1 MKRLILMICMLA
13 CMIPSVYAQ
22 DEVKEVW
29 MQANTQYSNGDYKG
43 AAAAYESIVEQGY
56 VSSRLFYNLGNAY
69 FKSDQLGRAIL
80 NYNKALKLAPY
91 DKDTN
96 YNLTVANGYV
106 KDKIDIVPEFF
117 LTRWMRAWR
126 SSLSSNAWTWVS
138 LGTLVLTLGGV
149 LLFMLSERR
158 GWRKAGFFGGVVF
171 LVLFAC
177 STAFAALEKK
187 DMMDASTGIVL
198 AQAVSVKSSPDSAGN
213 DLFILHEG
221 TKVDVLS
228 TYDGWTEIM
237 IADGNKGWVSGDA
250 IGLIKY

>member
-237 IADGNKGWVSGDA
+237 IADGNKGWVSGNA

>member
-1 MKRLILMICMLA
+1 MICMLA

>member
-43 AAAAYESIVEQGY
+43 AAAAYESIVEQDY

-69 FKSDQLGRAIL
+69 FKSEQLGRAIL